1 MHMFGLNRLFP
12 STDAATLGAL
22 GRSLAIIAFKPN
34 GQILSAN
41 PNFCAALGYQE
52 REIVGRHHSMFVDPP
67 YARSPEYQQFWAE
80 LARGGFESGE
90 YRRLGKGGQEV
101 WIQASYNPVFGRG
114 GRVRRVVKVATVI
127 TAEKLR
133 HAEIEGKLNAVSR
146 VQAVIEFMTDGTVL
160 AANENFLNLVGYR
173 LADVQGRHHSMFVE
187 PAHAQSPQYRLLW
200 DRLRSG
206 EYVAAEFKRIGNG
219 GKQVWIQAS
228 YNPIFDTNGKVIK
241 IIKFATDVTERV
253 RAVSAIGAGL
263 AALAQQDLAQRIGGP
278 FHGDFDQLRR
288 NFNTAVQQLQAAML
302 SIAALTG
309 TISEGVQGAAAAAD
323 DLSKRTEQ
331 QAASLEQTADNL
343 GQITATVA
351 KSADGAT
358 HARELVATANI
369 TAQQSSG
376 VVAQAIHAMDEI
388 SASSSAIGQIIGVI
402 DEIAFQTNLL
412 ALNAGV
418 EAARA
423 GDAGRGF
430 AVVASE
436 VRALAQRSAAAAKE
450 IKALISSS
458 TTQVQCGV
466 KLVGD
471 TGQAL
476 QRIMVQIGQ
485 INEVVAQIAEGA
497 KEQAAGL
504 DKINRA
510 ASQMDQMTQ
519 QNAAMVEQT
528 TTANH
533 ALLHNAGQ
541 LARLVHQ
548 FQIGDQAP
556 QSTGPHP
563 AHRAAA

>member
-1 MHMFGLNRLFP
+1 
-12 STDAATLGAL
+12 
-22 GRSLAIIAFKPN
+22 
-34 GQILSAN
+34 
-41 PNFCAALGYQE
+41 
-52 REIVGRHHSMFVDPP
+52 
-67 YARSPEYQQFWAE
+67 
-80 LARGGFESGE
+80 
-90 YRRLGKGGQEV
+90 
-101 WIQASYNPVFGRG
+101 
-114 GRVRRVVKVATVI
+114 
-127 TAEKLR
+127 
-133 HAEIEGKLNAVSR
+133 
-146 VQAVIEFMTDGTVL
+146 
-160 AANENFLNLVGYR
+160 
-173 LADVQGRHHSMFVE
+173 
-187 PAHAQSPQYRLLW
+187 
-200 DRLRSG
+200 
-206 EYVAAEFKRIGNG
+206 
-219 GKQVWIQAS
+219 
-228 YNPIFDTNGKVIK
+228 
-241 IIKFATDVTERV
+241 V

-541 LARLVHQ
+541 LAGLVHQ